1 MRLLLDT
8 HLLLWAAGAPDRLSE
23 KAIGLLTEASNELL
37 FSAASIWEIVIKSG
51 LGRDDF
57 HVDARQL
64 RTALLVNGYQEL
76 PVSSLHALTLADLPT
91 LHKDPFDRM
100 LLAQAI
106 RDELTLVTADSALA
120 VYPGPIIKV

>member
-8 HLLLWAAGAPDRLSE
+8 RILLWAAGAPDRLSE
-23 KAIGLLTEASNELL
+23 KAIALLTDVSNELL
-37 FSAASIWEIVIKSG
+37 FSAASMWEIVIKSG

-57 HVDARQL
+57 QVDARQL
-64 RTALLVNGYQEL
+64 RTALLVNGYHEL

-106 RDELTLVTADSALA
+106 RDELTLVTADSLLTA
-120 VYPGPIIKV
+120 YPGPIIKV

>member
-8 HLLLWAAGAPDRLSE
+8 HILLWAAGAPDRLSE
-23 KAIGLLTEASNELL
+23 KAVALLTDVSNELL
-37 FSAASIWEIVIKSG
+37 FSAASVWEIVIKSG

-57 HVDARQL
+57 RVDARQL

-91 LHKDPFDRM
+91 LHKDPFDRI

-120 VYPGPIIKV
+120 AYPGPIIKV

>member
-8 HLLLWAAGAPDRLSE
+8 RILLWAAGAPDRLSE
-23 KAIGLLTEASNELL
+23 KAIALLTDVSNELL
-37 FSAASIWEIVIKSG
+37 FSAASMWEIVIKSG

-57 HVDARQL
+57 QVDARQL

-106 RDELTLVTADSALA
+106 RDELTLVTADSLLTA
-120 VYPGPIIKV
+120 YPGPIIKV